1 MKPHDFKSMSMEEL
15 WSLHE
20 QVTSVLTRKIPAEKD
35 RLEQRLRQLNA
46 GEHTVTKQ
54 VTRKRRAVIR

>member
-1 MKPHDFKSMSMEEL
+1 MSMEEL

-20 QVTSVLTRKIPAEKD
+20 QVTSVLTRKISAEKD
-35 RLEQRLRQLNA
+35 RLEQQLRQLSA